1 MNCKGSRLVS
11 EDVACPVHDPRSTIM
26 STAPAQISGRAC
38 PLTIDELLYAVG
50 DRSGELVGGLIEM
63 APTGEPQAEIEAALA
78 REIGNFVKQ
87 KGRNRDRDRDRC
99 GRFRRLIRFR
109 YRYRLALPSAG
120 RSGAAQAF
128 AVCQVLFPLSDAAL
142 VAGLVLSADEGVG
155 ATALVGGAIEIA
167 AAAPDAVL
175 DMSAGVLGRLQMPDC
190 LGRRAEKGPQVLAMG
205 AAALNLGRTLPVSGR
220 R

>member
-1 MNCKGSRLVS
+1 
-11 EDVACPVHDPRSTIM
+11 M

-109 YRYRLALPSAG
+109 YRYRLAYPGRVVQAPLKRLRSAKSFSRCRTRPS
-120 RSGAAQAF
+120 
-128 AVCQVLFPLSDAAL
+128 
-142 VAGLVLSADEGVG
+142 
-155 ATALVGGAIEIA
+155 
-167 AAAPDAVL
+167 
-175 DMSAGVLGRLQMPDC
+175 
-190 LGRRAEKGPQVLAMG
+190 
-205 AAALNLGRTLPVSGR
+205 
-220 R
+220 